1 MDENNAPVRVLKELS
16 TASLTRA
23 IEESLAAFPL
33 ILARLPGAEIYD
45 TPDLLWIST
54 GVPIDSFNGVFRSI
68 LDPQRADTQI
78 EEIMQEFRRR
88 QLPMLWQ
95 LGPSSQPLDLRQRLL
110 AHGFTHEEDE
120 PGMAV
125 DLLAMNEEFS
135 TPAGLDIRL
144 VDNMSTLHTWV
155 AVWGFGVPGDTIP
168 LFQDVHAQLGLGPPS
183 SLSLLPR
190 HLPGETNRDRS
201 PVLRSRCCSIAFGR
215 NVAGSALQRHWDRHD
230 PCRTARG
237 PSRGIPGSH
246 PDGISL
252 WSAHLS
258 SRRLSGIL
266 YDQQVHKDLIGTRCI
281 IMVSCL

>member
-1 MDENNAPVRVLKELS
+1 MYENNAPVRVLQDLS
-16 TASLTRA
+16 AASLTRA

-68 LDPQRADTQI
+68 LEPQRADTQI

-125 DLLAMNEEFS
+125 DLLAMNEEFP
-135 TPAGLDIRL
+135 TLEGLY
-144 VDNMSTLHTWV
+144 
-155 AVWGFGVPGDTIP
+155 
-168 LFQDVHAQLGLGPPS
+168 QL
-183 SLSLLPR
+183 
-190 HLPGETNRDRS
+190 
-201 PVLRSRCCSIAFGR
+201 AF
-215 NVAGSALQRHWDRHD
+215 
-230 PCRTARG
+230 
-237 PSRGIPGSH
+237 
-246 PDGISL
+246 
-252 WSAHLS
+252 
-258 SRRLSGIL
+258 
-266 YDQQVHKDLIGTRCI
+266 
-281 IMVSCL
+281 

>member
-1 MDENNAPVRVLKELS
+1 MYENNAPVRVLQDLS
-16 TASLTRA
+16 AASLTRA

-45 TPDLLWIST
+45 MPDLLWVST

-125 DLLAMNEEFS
+125 DLLTMNDEFP
-135 TPAGLDIRL
+135 TPPGLNIRL
-144 VDNMSTLHTWV
+144 VDTMSTLHTWV

-168 LFQDVHAQLGLGPPS
+168 LFQDVHAQLGLGP
-183 SLSLLPR
+183 
-190 HLPGETNRDRS
+190 HLPCRYYLGTFQGKPIATALLFFGAGVAALHSVVTLPEARS
-201 PVLRSRCCSIAFGR
+201 KG
-215 NVAGSALQRHWDRHD
+215 
-230 PCRTARG
+230 
-237 PSRGIPGSH
+237 
-246 PDGISL
+246 
-252 WSAHLS
+252 
-258 SRRLSGIL
+258 
-266 YDQQVHKDLIGTRCI
+266 IGTAMTLAALREACRAGYRVAI
-281 IMVSCL
+281 LTASPYGVRIYHRVGFRKYCTISRYTKI